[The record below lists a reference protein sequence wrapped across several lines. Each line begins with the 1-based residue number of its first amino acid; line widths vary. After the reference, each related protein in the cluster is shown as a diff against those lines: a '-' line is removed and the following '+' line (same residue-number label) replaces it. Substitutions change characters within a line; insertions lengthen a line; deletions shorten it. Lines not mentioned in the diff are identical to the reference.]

1 MDRNEL
7 KIEAIKNGISSL
19 SQLADCVG
27 IPRKRFFSHLKTG
40 NFTRDEI
47 VAIAKR
53 LSLSADRV
61 IAIFFAEKVS

>member
-1 MDRNEL
+1 MDKNEL
-7 KIEAIKNGISSL
+7 KIETIKHNISSL
-19 SQLADCVG
+19 SKLADYVG

-47 VAIAKR
+47 VSISTY

-61 IAIFFAEKVS
+61 IAIFFPEKVS

>member
-7 KIEAIKNGISSL
+7 KIEAIKSGLSSL
-19 SQLADCVG
+19 SQLADSVG

-47 VAIAKR
+47 ESIATK
-53 LSLSADRV
+53 LTLSADRV
-61 IAIFFAEKVS
+61 IEIFFPQKVS